1 MRRLAW
7 DKAYY
12 LKIISDYGP
21 GLSLHIHF
29 MLVNP
34 CKTGCW
40 QGFRSLKKEGEVRE
54 GFPCLSREKGDFFFP
69 FTLFSFFFFFCLVWM
84 FLGMATSTQLW
95 CCFSPWYRG
104 ARAVP
109 WKKTNVQCHHPYSG
123 VSSALPFPGT
133 AHKLRALQWAVFM
146 GPVFWGVSS
155 RMKNS
160 PLMVFLP

>member
-1 MRRLAW
+1 MSEQR
-7 DKAYY
+7 
-12 LKIISDYGP
+12 
-21 GLSLHIHF
+21 
-29 MLVNP
+29 
-34 CKTGCW
+34 
-40 QGFRSLKKEGEVRE
+40 
-54 GFPCLSREKGDFFFP
+54 KGDFFFP
-69 FTLFSFFFFFCLVWM
+69 FHSLLFFLFLFLLPCMDVPGHGNKHSALV
-84 FLGMATSTQLW
+84 LLQSVVH
-95 CCFSPWYRG
+95 RG

-133 AHKLRALQWAVFM
+133 AHRLQALQWAVFM